1 MVFEAGT
8 LSAKDDAGI
17 QANTVANALSRA
29 PPPSSQ
35 EEGRVM
41 QMSQEF
47 HPASE
52 PGDRILS
59 QVRQQQQQDPELVK
73 LYCYLKTRVLP
84 DDPQEAKIICNLA

>member
-17 QANTVANALSRA
+17 QANTVADLSRA
-29 PPPSSQ
+29 PLPSSQ

-41 QMSQEF
+41 QMSQE
-47 HPASE
+47 PQSVSE
-52 PGDRILS
+52 PGDRIVS

-73 LYCYLKTRVLP
+73 LYCYLYCYLMTLRRRR
-84 DDPQEAKIICNLA
+84 